1 MHDYDIAFKLVL
13 QSVDL
18 AMRELAGATVARW
31 LSVELPEVRN
41 TRVDLLGQ
49 TETGE
54 LLHIELQSS
63 NDPRMSLRMAEYCL
77 RVLRLFGKF
86 PRQVLV
92 YVDQAPLKME
102 AELNGPGLRYSYRL
116 VDIRELDGERLL
128 ESPVI
133 GDNIVAVL
141 ARLRD
146 PRAAIRRVVER
157 IVGLPHAEREEALAR
172 LAILV
177 GLRKLGEVLEEEV
190 AKMPITEDIMEH
202 DLFGPRL
209 RKARAEGMEEGLEQG
224 MEQGLQ
230 QGERNLLRRQIEK
243 RFGPSPSWVQE
254 RLSALSP
261 PQLEAL
267 GERLLDAT
275 SLEQLFQ

>member
-18 AMRELAGATVARW
+18 AMRELAGATVTRW

-41 TRVDLLGQ
+41 TRVDLLGE

-63 NDPRMSLRMAEYCL
+63 NDPRLPLRMAEYCL
-77 RVLRLFGKF
+77 GVLRLFGRF

-92 YVDQAPLKME
+92 YVGQASLKME
-102 AELNGPGLRYSYRL
+102 AELKGPALRYSYRL

-128 ESPVI
+128 ESPSV
-133 GDNIVAVL
+133 GDNIVAIL

-146 PRAAIRRVVER
+146 PRAAVRRVVDR
-157 IVGLPHAEREEALAR
+157 IARLSHAEREEALAR

-190 AKMPITEDIMEH
+190 ARMPITEDIMEH

-209 RKARAEGMEEGLEQG
+209 RKARAEGLQEGELT
-224 MEQGLQ
+224 
-230 QGERNLLRRQIEK
+230 LLRRQIEK
-243 RFGPSPSWVQE
+243 RFGPIPPGMQE

-261 PQLEAL
+261 SQLEDL
-267 GERLLDAT
+267 GERLLDAA